1 MTIEATSFPVVG
13 CDRTVTGHGRI
24 CIGRQRLSTDI
35 TLSISDMNRRSRS
48 MNFIYAFRSGRV
60 TRLGW
65 GSADAGCRPT
75 RSTHGTRSAAHS
87 RPPQEPLTKIVWT
100 PEKRVDTRQIRQSG
114 MTEQPRTAA
123 SALSARPS
131 LGACLALAFVAVL
144 LVLALGM
151 RLVQQSTSRTAELAG
166 SLETRYE
173 PVLRMSRELA
183 ESVTEF
189 ERRVTALSRTMSS
202 DDLVAVKFS
211 GTRMLEV
218 FDEFSRLAPSDTA
231 NIPPDLPVRVREF
244 RNQGLQI
251 GELHRLRAVEI
262 NRSLAALDSLAMRAA
277 RAAAGVQSGDQVF
290 ALKSLAELSRAAA
303 ALRASVI
310 SLFAAP
316 STAVAHA
323 GTHDS
328 AAFAAILRAHSAEV
342 TRSVGRAWL
351 DLEGEDFAI
360 ASRAQA
366 HALEIQQQI
375 ETARAA
381 FDASARELAAQIEI
395 GLQTPAWQALTLE
408 AGRARATA
416 EKAQNRLESVAMSVF
431 GVMLVIAGSITFG
444 ILAPARRL
452 LEGTRRLAR
461 GAFDTP
467 VPRGGVLELD
477 ELAVAFNDM
486 TEALH
491 TTHLELRKQ
500 QAALENRVAER
511 TEQLGHLAHHD
522 PLTDLPN
529 RRALEKHL
537 TATIDLARTN
547 TSCAAVFYMDVD
559 NFKTIN
565 DSLGHQ
571 FGDRVLCEIGA
582 RLLEVTGPRGFVAR
596 LGGDEF
602 TLVVDTLESG
612 TAAEDCVRRI
622 MLAFQK
628 PVCVGGRDILVSVSV
643 GIAMFPEHGDTF
655 EALLRAADSAL
666 FYAKDRGRNGF
677 SLYRPELLI
686 AASHRFETEQGLRR
700 ALEAGDLLLHFQ
712 PEVSLVEMN
721 TSVVEALLRW
731 RHPDGRIATAD
742 EFMATAEQ
750 SGLIL
755 ELGDWVLH
763 RAIDAVRQLRSES
776 WPQARVAINVSP
788 QQFLTGRFV
797 ECVDRAL
804 REARMP
810 AECLEI
816 ELTETTLQ
824 TGRLAIEALHELR
837 RMGVAVALDDFGAGY
852 SSLKS
857 IGELPLTRVKLDRSL
872 MKDVDSNAK
881 AAAIAHSVTRLCHQ
895 LGLTVTAEGIER
907 PAQLEFAANCG
918 DVHLQGYLIAR
929 PAPLEHIGRFVA
941 ESLPRLQSIW
951 QLATLRQP
959 EATDRNDASLLA
971 FRRPRSR

>member
-1 MTIEATSFPVVG
+1 M
-13 CDRTVTGHGRI
+13 
-24 CIGRQRLSTDI
+24 
-35 TLSISDMNRRSRS
+35 
-48 MNFIYAFRSGRV
+48 Y
-60 TRLGW
+60 
-65 GSADAGCRPT
+65 
-75 RSTHGTRSAAHS
+75 
-87 RPPQEPLTKIVWT
+87 
-100 PEKRVDTRQIRQSG
+100 TRQIRQSG
-114 MTEQPRTAA
+114 TTEQLKAVA
-123 SALSARPS
+123 SVLSARPS
-131 LGACLALAFVAVL
+131 LGACLGLAFVTVVV
-144 LVLALGM
+144 VLALGM
-151 RLVQQSTSRTAELAG
+151 RLVQQSTSKTAELAG
-166 SLETRYE
+166 SLETHYE
-173 PVLRMSRELA
+173 PALRMSRDLA
-183 ESVTEF
+183 ESLTEF
-189 ERRVTALSRTMSS
+189 ERRVTGLSRTTSS
-202 DDLVAVKFS
+202 DDLVAVKSS
-211 GTRMLEV
+211 GARMLEL
-218 FDEFSRLAPSDTA
+218 FDGFSRLAPSDAA
-231 NIPPDLPVRVREF
+231 NIAYDLRARAREF
-244 RNQGLQI
+244 QNQGLLI

-262 NRSLAALDSLAMRAA
+262 NRSLAALDLLAMRAA

-310 SLFAAP
+310 SVFAAP
-316 STAVAHA
+316 STAVAQA

-328 AAFAAILRAHSAEV
+328 EAFAAILSAHSAEL

-351 DLEGEDFAI
+351 DLESEDFAI

-366 HALEIQQQI
+366 HVLEIQQHI

-381 FDASARELAAQIEI
+381 FDVSARDLAAQIEI
-395 GLQTPAWQALTLE
+395 RLQRPAWQALTLE

-416 EKAQNRLESVAMSVF
+416 EKAQTRLASVATSVL
-431 GVMLVIAGSITFG
+431 GVVLVIAGFITFG

-486 TEALH
+486 TEALNK
-491 TTHLELRKQ
+491 THVELREQ
-500 QAALENRVAER
+500 QAELEHRVAER
-511 TEQLGHLAHHD
+511 TEQLHHLAHHD
-522 PLTDLPN
+522 PLTGLPN
-529 RRALEKHL
+529 RRELEKHL
-537 TATIDLARTN
+537 TATIDLARTHG
-547 TSCAAVFYMDVD
+547 SCAAAIYLDVD

-571 FGDRVLCEIGA
+571 FGDRVLCAIGA
-582 RLLEVTGPRGFVAR
+582 RLLEVAGPRGFLAR

-602 TLVVDTLESG
+602 TLVVDELESG
-612 TAAEDCVRRI
+612 AAAEDRVRQI
-622 MLAFQK
+622 MWAFQK
-628 PVCVGGRDILVSVSV
+628 PVRVGDRDILVSVSV
-643 GIAMFPEHGDTF
+643 GIAVFPEHGRTF
-655 EALLRAADSAL
+655 DALLRAADSAL
-666 FYAKDRGRNGF
+666 FYAKDHGRNGF

-700 ALEAGDLLLHFQ
+700 ALETGDLLLHFQ
-712 PEVSLVEMN
+712 PEVSLVEMK

-731 RHPDGRIATAD
+731 RHPDGRIATAS

-763 RAIDAVRQLRSES
+763 RAIDAIRQLRSES

-804 REARMP
+804 RTARIP

-824 TGRLAIEALHELR
+824 TGRLAIDALHELR

-872 MKDVDSNAK
+872 MKDVDSNAR
-881 AAAIAHSVTRLCHQ
+881 ASAIAHSVTRLCHK

-907 PAQLEFAANCG
+907 PAQLEFVADCG

-929 PAPLEHIGRFVA
+929 PAPLEHIARFVA
-941 ESLPRLQSIW
+941 ETAPRLESIW
-951 QLATLRQP
+951 QSATLREDEPTAQ
-959 EATDRNDASLLA
+959 NDASLVA
-971 FRRPRSR
+971 FRRPRAR

>member
-1 MTIEATSFPVVG
+1 
-13 CDRTVTGHGRI
+13 
-24 CIGRQRLSTDI
+24 
-35 TLSISDMNRRSRS
+35 
-48 MNFIYAFRSGRV
+48 
-60 TRLGW
+60 
-65 GSADAGCRPT
+65 
-75 RSTHGTRSAAHS
+75 
-87 RPPQEPLTKIVWT
+87 
-100 PEKRVDTRQIRQSG
+100 
-114 MTEQPRTAA
+114 
-123 SALSARPS
+123 
-131 LGACLALAFVAVL
+131 
-144 LVLALGM
+144 M
-151 RLVQQSTSRTAELAG
+151 RLVQQSTSETAELAG
-166 SLETRYE
+166 SLETHYE
-173 PVLRMSRELA
+173 PALRMSRDLA
-183 ESVTEF
+183 ESLAEF
-189 ERRVTALSRTMSS
+189 ERRVTGLSRTASS
-202 DDLVAVKFS
+202 DDLLAVKSS
-211 GTRMLEV
+211 GARMLEV
-218 FDEFSRLAPSDTA
+218 FDEFSRLAPGDTA
-231 NIPPDLPVRVREF
+231 DIAHDLGVRVREF
-244 RNQGLQI
+244 QNQGLLI
-251 GELHRLRAVEI
+251 GELHRLRGEEI
-262 NRSLAALDSLAMRAA
+262 NRSLAALDLLAMRAA
-277 RAAAGVQSGDQVF
+277 RAAAGVQSGDQVY

-310 SLFAAP
+310 SLIAAP

-323 GTHDS
+323 GMHDS
-328 AAFAAILRAHSAEV
+328 AAFAALLSAHSAEL
-342 TRSVGRAWL
+342 TRTVGRAWL
-351 DLEGEDFAI
+351 DLESEDFAV

-366 HALEIQQQI
+366 HVQEIQQQI

-381 FDASARELAAQIEI
+381 FDASARELAAQIDVR
-395 GLQTPAWQALTLE
+395 LQKPAWQALTLE

-416 EKAQNRLESVAMSVF
+416 EKAQNRLASVAMSVL
-431 GVMLVIAGSITFG
+431 GVVLVIAGFITFG

-477 ELAVAFNDM
+477 QLAAAFNDM
-486 TEALH
+486 TEALNA
-491 TTHLELRKQ
+491 THLELREQ

-511 TEQLGHLAHHD
+511 TEQLRHLAHHD
-522 PLTDLPN
+522 PLTGLPN
-529 RRALEKHL
+529 RRELEKHL
-537 TATIDLARTN
+537 RATIDLARTN
-547 TSCAAVFYMDVD
+547 TRCAAVFYMDVD

-582 RLLEVTGPRGFVAR
+582 RLLQVAGPRGFLAR

-602 TLVVDTLESG
+602 TLVVDALESR
-612 TAAEDCVRRI
+612 TAAEERVRRI
-622 MLAFQK
+622 MWAFQK
-628 PVCVGGRDILVSVSV
+628 PVCVGGRDILVGVSV
-643 GIAMFPEHGDTF
+643 GIAMYPEHGDTF

-666 FYAKDRGRNGF
+666 FYAKDHGRNGY
-677 SLYRPELLI
+677 SVYRPEFLI
-686 AASHRFETEQGLRR
+686 AASHRFDTEQGLRR
-700 ALEAGDLLLHFQ
+700 ALEANDLLLYFQ
-712 PEVSLVEMN
+712 PEVSLVEMK
-721 TSVVEALLRW
+721 TTVIEALLRW
-731 RHPDGRIATAD
+731 RQPDGRIAAAND
-742 EFMATAEQ
+742 FMATAEQ

-763 RAIDAVRQLRSES
+763 RAIEAVRRLRSES

-797 ECVDRAL
+797 GCVDRAL

-824 TGRLAIEALHELR
+824 TGKLAVDALRELR

-872 MKDVDSNAK
+872 MNDVDSNPR
-881 AAAIAHSVTRLCHQ
+881 AAAIAHSVTRLCHN

-929 PAPLEHIGRFVA
+929 PAPLEHIARFIA
-941 ESLPRLQSIW
+941 ESPPRLESIW
-951 QLATLRQP
+951 RSAILRQTEP
-959 EATDRNDASLLA
+959 AVRNDASLVA

>member
-1 MTIEATSFPVVG
+1 
-13 CDRTVTGHGRI
+13 
-24 CIGRQRLSTDI
+24 
-35 TLSISDMNRRSRS
+35 
-48 MNFIYAFRSGRV
+48 
-60 TRLGW
+60 
-65 GSADAGCRPT
+65 
-75 RSTHGTRSAAHS
+75 
-87 RPPQEPLTKIVWT
+87 
-100 PEKRVDTRQIRQSG
+100 VDTRQIRQSG
-114 MTEQPRTAA
+114 MTGQLGTAA

-131 LGACLALAFVAVL
+131 LGACLGLAFVAVL
-144 LVLALGM
+144 VVLALGM
-151 RLVQQSTSRTAELAG
+151 RLVQQSTSKTAELAG
-166 SLETRYE
+166 SLETHYE
-173 PVLRMSRELA
+173 PALRMSRELA
-183 ESVTEF
+183 DSLTEF
-189 ERRVTALSRTMSS
+189 ERRVTALSRPVSP
-202 DDLVAVKFS
+202 DDFVAVQFS

-218 FDEFSRLAPSDTA
+218 FDEFSRLAPSDA
-231 NIPPDLPVRVREF
+231 ASDLRVRVREF

-251 GELHRLRAVEI
+251 GELHRLRVLEV
-262 NRSLAALDSLAMRAA
+262 NRSLAALDLLAMRAA

-290 ALKSLAELSRAAA
+290 ALKSLAELSRAGA

-316 STAVAHA
+316 STAVAQA
-323 GTHDS
+323 VTHDS
-328 AAFAAILRAHSAEV
+328 ATFAAILRAHSPELAH
-342 TRSVGRAWL
+342 TVGRAWL
-351 DLEGEDFAI
+351 DLESEDFAI
-360 ASRAQA
+360 ASHAQA
-366 HALEIQQQI
+366 HVLEIQQQI
-375 ETARAA
+375 ETARSA

-395 GLQTPAWQALTLE
+395 RLQTPAWQALTLE
-408 AGRARATA
+408 AGHARATA
-416 EKAQNRLESVAMSVF
+416 QKAQSLLASVAMSIF
-431 GVMLVIAGSITFG
+431 GVVLVIAGFITFG

-486 TEALH
+486 TEALN
-491 TTHLELRKQ
+491 TTHLELREQ
-500 QAALENRVAER
+500 QAALENRVAQR
-511 TEQLGHLAHHD
+511 TEQLRHLAHHD
-522 PLTDLPN
+522 PLTGLPN

-537 TATIDLARTN
+537 TAAIDLARTN
-547 TSCAAVFYMDVD
+547 ASCGAIFYMDVD

-571 FGDRVLCEIGA
+571 FGDRVLCEIGG
-582 RLLEVTGPRGFVAR
+582 RLLEVTGPGAFVAR

-602 TLVVDTLESG
+602 TLVIDALESG
-612 TAAEDCVRRI
+612 SAAEDRVRQV
-622 MLAFQK
+622 MSAFQK
-628 PVCVGGRDILVSVSV
+628 PICAGGRDILVNVSV

-666 FYAKDRGRNGF
+666 FCAKDRGRNGF

-712 PEVSLVEMN
+712 PEVSLVEMK
-721 TSVVEALLRW
+721 TSVIEALLRW
-731 RHPDGRIATAD
+731 RHPDGRITTAD

-776 WPQARVAINVSP
+776 WPLARVAINVSP

-797 ECVDRAL
+797 ERVDRAL
-804 REARMP
+804 REAGMP

-824 TGRLAIEALHELR
+824 TGRLAIDALHELR
-837 RMGVAVALDDFGAGY
+837 RMGIAVALDDFGAGY

-857 IGELPLTRVKLDRSL
+857 VGELPLTRVKLDRTL
-872 MKDVDSNAK
+872 MNDVDSNPK
-881 AAAIAHSVTRLCHQ
+881 AAAIAQSVTRLCQ
-895 LGLTVTAEGIER
+895 KLGLTVTAEGIER
-907 PAQLEFAANCG
+907 PAQVEFAANCG

-941 ESLPRLQSIW
+941 ESRPRLESIL
-951 QLATLRQP
+951 QLATPRQSGP
-959 EATDRNDASLLA
+959 TVRNDASLVA